1 MSGPK
6 LSQAEIERRQ
16 RARLENQRE
25 EYLRGA
31 AGLQQQKDQICQWLA
46 GEAFQKLRGESTAV
60 ADAVR
65 RELEEGMSRLEE
77 IPVPDMQT
85 LDSYP
90 GTLAQAEQKNRERFS
105 GLERIIQREEQR
117 LAAAGQRQSGR
128 KWEERLSRLIQYA
141 EVDRPTASGVIGFD
155 FDGEIQ
161 ELRGQLFWLARNLKE
176 GCIPG
181 QKRMRALSEKG
192 SRELE
197 AYASDPNLHSRR
209 EQAKLLVE
217 KLLNEWQEE
226 LRRIRGMETRYNE
239 YCILAGVVR
248 ISPRPAEDFAG
259 EKELD
264 KEIKRL
270 KDIYRRKD
278 EMDYIATQ
286 INEVMIELG
295 YQFVSSKVLRRKNG
309 SEYDCSLYQADEE
322 AGVSIYTDESGA
334 VMMQMTMLGEGA
346 ATKEEE
352 EISYQRQL
360 DFCSAHPDI
369 VEALARKGV
378 LLKQVNYLPPSKEY
392 TVKRQITQES
402 GAKVVDRRR
411 RRRGK
416 QKVRSMQSS

>member
-6 LSQAEIERRQ
+6 LSQAELEHRQ
-16 RARLENQRE
+16 RARLEKQRE

-31 AGLQQQKDQICQWLA
+31 ANLQEQRSRIRQWLA
-46 GEAFQKLRGESTAV
+46 GEAFQKLCEESVAG

-65 RELEEGMSRLEE
+65 RELEERMSRMEE

-85 LDSYP
+85 LNSYP
-90 GTLAQAEQKNRERFS
+90 CMLAQTEQKNRERLS
-105 GLERIIQREEQR
+105 GLERIIQREEQH
-117 LAAAGQRQSGR
+117 LAVTGQRQSGR
-128 KWEERLSRLIQYA
+128 QVEEKINRLIQYA
-141 EVDRPTASGVIGFD
+141 DTGQTVISGVIGFD

-161 ELRGQLFWLARNLKE
+161 ELQKQLLRLAREMKK

-181 QKRMRALSEKG
+181 RKRMRALSEKG

-197 AYASDPNLHSRR
+197 AYAGDPNLHSRR

-217 KLLNEWQEE
+217 RLLNEWQEE
-226 LRRIRGMETRYNE
+226 LRRIRNMEKRYNE

-248 ISPRPAEDFAG
+248 INPRPTKDFTG
-259 EKELD
+259 EEELD

-270 KDIYRRKD
+270 KEIYRRKD

-295 YQFVSSKVLRRKNG
+295 YQFVSSKALRRKNG

-346 ATKEEE
+346 ATEEEE

-369 VEALARKGV
+369 VEALAKKGV
-378 LLKQVNYLPPSKEY
+378 LLKQVNYLPPSKKY

-416 QKVRSMQSS
+416 QKVRNMQSS